1 MFKTIACVFALAAA
15 VPAVADTRVVRYD
28 DLNLATT
35 SSVERLETH
44 IHNAAHQVCGARRLM
59 PCHRTKEPRPPWRPG
74 LFSLRGLKS
83 GAQRPAIA
91 FTLAR

>member
-44 IHNAAHQVCGARRLM
+44 IHNAAHQVCGARDDYRKSLM
-59 PCHRTKEPRPPWRPG
+59 LEAATRKCVADAKAKAMAQVAQLEAG
-74 LFSLRGLKS
+74 AARG
-83 GAQRPAIA
+83 G
-91 FTLAR
+91 